1 MVLIFIFPSSL
12 FSQSPSPLSFL
23 TLTLRVPL
31 YLPCCHQG
39 AFHVTN
45 HGVPPSLFV
54 SLHHADLSF
63 FNDTLINPNIFLT
76 TDTFFFHFWNAW
88 EEHNT
93 EEVVVN
99 GSCMTPLDSI
109 FKDTK
114 ESLKSV
120 LMEIRLNLR
129 SGKSMRRVVV
139 EEMKLEAEMV
149 N

>member
-1 MVLIFIFPSSL
+1 
-12 FSQSPSPLSFL
+12 
-23 TLTLRVPL
+23 
-31 YLPCCHQG
+31 
-39 AFHVTN
+39 
-45 HGVPPSLFV
+45 
-54 SLHHADLSF
+54 
-63 FNDTLINPNIFLT
+63 
-76 TDTFFFHFWNAW
+76 
-88 EEHNT
+88 
-93 EEVVVN
+93 
-99 GSCMTPLDSI
+99 MTPLDSI